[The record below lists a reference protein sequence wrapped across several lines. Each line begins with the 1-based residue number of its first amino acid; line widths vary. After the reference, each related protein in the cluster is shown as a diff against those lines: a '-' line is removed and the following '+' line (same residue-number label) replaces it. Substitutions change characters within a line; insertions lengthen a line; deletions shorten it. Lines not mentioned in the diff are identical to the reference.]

1 MPIRRVYTTGTGVEK
16 YGTVTHHSR
25 SVDRRHV
32 DSRKSDMINNLKN
45 IVVFLPLSVRRE
57 VKGLSELLLLC
68 LLFLLLQHFSEIT
81 ILGMISNLIMSS
93 LLFSLNS

>member
-16 YGTVTHHSR
+16 YGTVTHSR

-93 LLFSLNS
+93 LLFCLNR